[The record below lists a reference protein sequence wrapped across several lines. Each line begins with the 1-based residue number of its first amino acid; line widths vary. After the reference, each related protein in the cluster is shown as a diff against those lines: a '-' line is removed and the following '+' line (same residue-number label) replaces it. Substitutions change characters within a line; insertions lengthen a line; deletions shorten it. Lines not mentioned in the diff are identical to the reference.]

1 MRVATKTKDVVLRTA
16 LELFVEKGITATT
29 IRDISK
35 KGKIAEGTL
44 YRYFESKEA
53 LAKELYVSFSKTVF
67 DDLTQLRAES
77 HDIESFVSSFVIYL
91 CQAFDRDPLVF
102 QYVFLLPPSTIIA
115 LDVAEAMPQT
125 VLRDA
130 ILQTFLKR
138 GQSDR
143 NAELVTAQIVG
154 SILYAA
160 SSKIYGKLP
169 QAFSQYADELMFAV
183 FRILRD

>member
-1 MRVATKTKDVVLRTA
+1 MRIATKTKDVVLRTA

-44 YRYFESKEA
+44 YRYFESKDA
-53 LAKELYVSFSKTVF
+53 LAKELYVSLARTAF

-77 HDIESFVSSFVIYL
+77 HDFESFLSSFVIYL
-91 CQAFDRDPLVF
+91 CQAFDQDPLVF
-102 QYVFLLPPSTIIA
+102 QYVFLLPPSTIAA

-130 ILQTFLKR
+130 ITETFLKR
-138 GQSDR
+138 GQIDR
-143 NAELVTAQIVG
+143 NAELVTAHIIG
-154 SILYAA
+154 SILHAA
-160 SSKIYGKLP
+160 SCKIYGKLP
-169 QAFSQYADELMFAV
+169 KAFSQYADELMFAE